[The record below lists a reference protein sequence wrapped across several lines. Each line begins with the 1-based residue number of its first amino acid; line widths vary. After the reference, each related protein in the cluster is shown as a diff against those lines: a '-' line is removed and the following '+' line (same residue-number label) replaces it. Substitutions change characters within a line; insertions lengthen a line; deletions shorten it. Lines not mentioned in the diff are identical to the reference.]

1 MDRTTTA
8 IFIGHRDCFE
18 LSEEDIIPK
27 IEEAIG
33 MGITTFLNGGMGQFD
48 HLCARAV
55 DKLKAKHPEIKQL
68 LIKPY
73 PTLKVPDE
81 SMFDDVGLFALEWYI
96 EYIGARRAIPKRNE
110 YMILNSTV
118 AICYVQHRSS
128 GSYKTYRL
136 AKDRGLTIID
146 IPSGGQYE

>member
-33 MGITTFLNGGMGQFD
+33 MGITTFLNGGMGHFD
-48 HLCARAV
+48 HLCAVAV
-55 DKLKAKHPEIKQL
+55 DRLKAKYPEIKQV

-73 PTLKVPDE
+73 DSLKVPFAD
-81 SMFDDVGLFALEWYI
+81 LFYSLDWHI
-96 EYIGARRAIPKRNE
+96 EHIGFRRAIPERNE
-110 YMILNSTV
+110 YMIQHSSV

-128 GSYKTYRL
+128 GSYKTYQK
-136 AKDRGLTIID
+136 AKDKGLTIID
-146 IPSGGQYE
+146 I